1 MQLVLRWTPVQI
13 TAALHILVPAAA
25 TIWLILMLHSIRWS
39 CKNAAEMAAAAAAEV
54 SHAAAQKGRATKTS
68 AHAGPAANGLL
79 ASPVFLQPQPTPR
92 SAMAEQDSKASAV
105 VSLAPIATT
114 ATDTEAAKPARKG
127 KAAAVKATSD
137 SGTPKG
143 TPRKGGRSKAAAA
156 GDDSD
161 AATDPTADET
171 PKVARGR
178 SGAASRGK
186 RTSAAVTEAVQQGK
200 DASGAAAAQELA
212 SPTDTPAAAAPVTP
226 AVPSAPATVQ
236 KQATTPTAAVIQSAA
251 DRHFYTAKLLA
262 AKLHACRAVMAAAVL
277 LGMFLVGLPAV
288 LLPAGYTHMTLG
300 YVHGYVVTS
309 CVGVVHPCML
319 LLTVVYLLPA

>member
-1 MQLVLRWTPVQI
+1 
-13 TAALHILVPAAA
+13 
-25 TIWLILMLHSIRWS
+25 
-39 CKNAAEMAAAAAAEV
+39 MAAAAAAKV
-54 SHAAAQKGRATKTS
+54 SHAAAQKGRPTKTS

-79 ASPVFLQPQPTPR
+79 ASPVSLQPQPTPR

-161 AATDPTADET
+161 AATEPPADET

-186 RTSAAVTEAVQQGK
+186 RTSAAVTGAGQQGK
-200 DASGAAAAQELA
+200 DASGASAAQELA

-236 KQATTPTAAVIQSAA
+236 KQATTPTAATATVTAAVIQSAA